1 MLDFKVNAYIMVTK
15 EYYDELTESMAK
27 RSLESLIA
35 EFNKQV
41 GSRAWTSIRG
51 LHNSVLIDTLIAK
64 GIDVSAVYD
73 GVEISF
79 ARKIALNSDKTK
91 VILA

>member
-27 RSLESLIA
+27 RSVESLIA

-51 LHNSVLIDTLIAK
+51 LHDSVLIDTLIAK
-64 GIDVSAVYD
+64 GVDVSAIYD
-73 GVEISF
+73 GTTISF
-79 ARKIALNSDKTK
+79 ARKIALNADKNK